1 MSKLFGTDG
10 IRGTPGQYP
19 LTDLMIF
26 KIGRA
31 AAKVSL
37 KWNRISEG
45 SLRIIIGKD
54 TRLSCDKIEKLLAAG
69 ISSLGLEPLSSGTIS
84 TPGLAFLTRR
94 FRCDMGLMISASHNN
109 ARDNGIK
116 FFSNAGC
123 KLSPTQEKEMEEL
136 ILADAF
142 HIDEL
147 PVYESG
153 VSRMLVNAA
162 GQYIDYLKSESR
174 GLDLNGM
181 KVAVD
186 CANGALCAVAPQV
199 FKELGAAVVSINDE
213 MNGSKINLNSGAMHP
228 ENIVKMVLEYN
239 ADLGF
244 SFDGD
249 GDRAI
254 LSDDKGN
261 LIDGDY
267 IMAIIGLHL
276 LQQNQLPKNTL
287 VTTVMSNYGLQE
299 AIEKAGGKL
308 IRTDVGDRNV
318 FETLVS
324 ENLTFGGE
332 QSGHIIFLN
341 RANTG
346 DAMLTAIEVLKVMQ
360 ATGKKLSELSLCMRK
375 VPQILINV
383 PVKEKLPFEKIPA
396 LSAAIAQC
404 DSRLEGN
411 GRLLVRYSGTEPLA
425 RIMVEGKDDQMIK
438 EIADSLAVKIR
449 QEIGAEEIK

>member
-1 MSKLFGTDG
+1 MSRLFGTDG
-10 IRGTPGQYP
+10 IRGAPGQYP
-19 LTDLMIF
+19 LTDMMIF

-37 KWNRISEG
+37 KWNRISDG

-54 TRLSCDKIEKLLAAG
+54 TRLSCDKIEKLLAGG
-69 ISSLGLEPLSSGTIS
+69 ISSCGLEPISAGTIC

-94 FRCDMGLMISASHNN
+94 FRCDMGIMVSASHNS
-109 ARDNGIK
+109 ALDNGIK
-116 FFSNAGC
+116 LFSNAGC
-123 KLSPTQEKEMEEL
+123 KLSPTQEKEIEEL
-136 ILADAF
+136 ILTDTF
-142 HIDEL
+142 HMDEL
-147 PVYESG
+147 PNYDTGITRPLKDSA
-153 VSRMLVNAA
+153 R
-162 GQYIDYLKSESR
+162 QYIDYLKSEAKEM
-174 GLDLNGM
+174 DLSGI
-181 KVAVD
+181 KIALD
-186 CANGALCAVAPQV
+186 CANGALCAIAPAV
-199 FKELGAAVVSINDE
+199 FKELGAATLVINDE
-213 MNGSKINLNSGAMHP
+213 MDGSKINLNSGALHP
-228 ENIVKMVLEYN
+228 ENIARMVLEHN
-239 ADLGF
+239 ADIGF

-267 IMAIIGLHL
+267 IMAIVALRL

-318 FETLVS
+318 FEALVR
-324 ENLTFGGE
+324 ENLNFGGE

-346 DAMLTAIEVLKVMQ
+346 DAMLTALEILRVMK

-375 VPQILINV
+375 FPQILVNV
-383 PVKEKLPFEKIPA
+383 RVKEKVPFESLPS
-396 LSAAIAQC
+396 LSEAIAQC
-404 DSRLEGN
+404 DSRLTGN

-425 RIMVEGKDDQMIK
+425 RIMVEGKDEQMIK
-438 EIADSLAVKIR
+438 EIADSLASKIKETLGCE
-449 QEIGAEEIK
+449 QQ